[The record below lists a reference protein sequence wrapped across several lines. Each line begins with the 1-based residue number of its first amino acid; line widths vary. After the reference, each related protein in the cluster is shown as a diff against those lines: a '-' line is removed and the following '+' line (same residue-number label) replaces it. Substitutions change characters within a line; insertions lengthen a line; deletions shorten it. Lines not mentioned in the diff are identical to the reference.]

1 MEYTKPKKKWRAMPG
16 GENFNQAAWKEARQ
30 RAIQSKDPYCAECH
44 KWIDVTLPMIDEQ
57 GGRNALAVEVD
68 HIIPLSRGGA
78 PYELTNLQLTHMR
91 CNRKKGSKMQSDYDG
106 VGVGNPIPVSQS
118 W

>member
-1 MEYTKPKKKWRAMPG
+1 MPG
-16 GENFNQAAWKEARQ
+16 GEAFNQSAWREARQ
-30 RAIQSKDPYCAECH
+30 RAIHSKPHYCAECH
-44 KWIDVTLPMIDEQ
+44 IWIDVTLPMVDEQ
-57 GGRNALAVEVD
+57 GKRNALAIEVD
-68 HIIPLSRGGA
+68 HIIPLARGGA

-91 CNRKKGSKMQSDYDG
+91 CNRKKGSKMKSDYDG